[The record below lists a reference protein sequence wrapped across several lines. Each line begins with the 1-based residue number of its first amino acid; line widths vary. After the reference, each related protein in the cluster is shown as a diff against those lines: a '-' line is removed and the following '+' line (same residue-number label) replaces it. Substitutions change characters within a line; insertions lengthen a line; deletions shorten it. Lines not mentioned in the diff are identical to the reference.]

1 MTGLSGKDEKNAPA
15 KAGAFC
21 SDTGAH
27 AQGAGA
33 ESTGAGEDTIAAV
46 ATPQGRGGIA
56 VIRISGPSAVEVAS
70 RFVRLKRG
78 PGTWRR
84 KRWSV
89 ALGTAVDPDSG
100 RPVDEVIALC
110 MPGPRSYTGE
120 DVVEIQCHGGR
131 LVTEKILGL
140 ALQCGARPACQGEF
154 TRRAYLGG
162 RITLDQAE
170 AVLDLV
176 NAPSEAS
183 LLAAGRR
190 LKGELGDRVRQMEEK
205 VLSALAALMAAT
217 DFPEDVEDQSHE
229 VFLDLDRVRDDI
241 RSLLSTAPLGL
252 ALAAGVEVCLVGR
265 PNAGKSSLFNA
276 LLGRERAIVTEV
288 PGTTRDV
295 LREHTEW
302 GSLPVTLLDTA
313 GLRETSEVVEAIGV
327 ERAREAALSS
337 EVILYVVDATAPL
350 TQEDRSWIER
360 WQDRRLL
367 VVANKDDLGPDAA
380 CLSELDSMV
389 PGRWVGVSSV
399 TGKGLEQVR
408 SIVSQWFSGGHPESA
423 LPGSARQVDCL
434 RRAEQAL
441 AEALE
446 RRKTGWTEDVVVL
459 ALEEAA
465 GALAELTG
473 RRVSE
478 AALEQVFSRFCVG
491 K

>member
-1 MTGLSGKDEKNAPA
+1 MTGLSVTDEKNAPA
-15 KAGAFC
+15 EAGAFH
-21 SDTGAH
+21 SDAPQTGH
-27 AQGAGA
+27 D
-33 ESTGAGEDTIAAV
+33 EDTIAAI

-56 VIRISGPSAVEVAS
+56 AVRISGPSALHVAQ

-78 PGTWRR
+78 ARAWRR
-84 KRWSV
+84 KRWWI
-89 ALGTAVDPDSG
+89 ALGTAVDPDSE
-100 RPVDEVIALC
+100 RAVDEVIVLC

-120 DVVEIQCHGGR
+120 DVVEVQCHGGR
-131 LVTEKILGL
+131 LVTEKILEL
-140 ALQCGARPACQGEF
+140 ALRCGARHACPGEF
-154 TRRAYLGG
+154 TRRAYLSG

-183 LLAAGRR
+183 LLEAGRR
-190 LKGELGDRVRQMEEK
+190 LKGELGDRVRRLEER
-205 VLSALAALMAAT
+205 VLVALASLMAAT
-217 DFPEDVEDQSHE
+217 DFPEEVDDQSE
-229 VFLDLDRVRDDI
+229 EAFADLERVREEV
-241 RSLLSTAPLGL
+241 RQLLSASPLGL
-252 ALAAGVEVCLVGR
+252 ALASGIEVCLVGR

-302 GSLPVTLLDTA
+302 DSLPVILLDTA

-327 ERAREAALSS
+327 ERAQEAALGS
-337 EVILYVVDATAPL
+337 EVILYVVDATVPL
-350 TQEDRSWIER
+350 VEEDRSWISR
-360 WQDRRLL
+360 WQGRRLL
-367 VVANKDDLGPDAA
+367 VAANKEDLGPDDA
-380 CLSELDSMV
+380 CLRELDAMV
-389 PGRWVGVSSV
+389 PGRWVAVSSV
-399 TGKGLEQVR
+399 TGKGLEQVKK
-408 SIVSQWFSGGHPESA
+408 IVSGWFLGGHPESA

-441 AEALE
+441 SAALE
-446 RRKTGWTEDVVVL
+446 RRETGWTLDVVVL

-473 RRVSE
+473 KRVSE